1 MKITLPVIIAVSF
14 VVAAIAWFVPF
25 WAPMVWSYWASAVW
39 CAILV
44 AALAVH
50 GKRGLWV
57 LLGAPL
63 ALQHAAFAAFIFM
76 AWR

>member
-14 VVAAIAWFVPF
+14 VVAAAAWYIPF
-25 WAPMVWSYWASAVW
+25 EAPMVWSYWASAVW
-39 CAILV
+39 CAIAIAAV
-44 AALAVH
+44 AVY

-57 LLGAPL
+57 LLGAPF
-63 ALQHAAFAAFIFM
+63 ALQHAAFGAFIFI